1 MASDTKPETK
11 DQLQA
16 ANSRLKGLTRKASEQ
31 IEALQGKMARASE
44 KLNERDGAERALLV
58 SATSGIVAGAAT
70 ALINRGAIDAL
81 AKRWPW
87 LARQQGYA
95 KGVPHVVIGYGIE
108 AVEVATRG
116 KGPISTGREILNR
129 SADAFGLLGIAQ
141 VASTWMDRAAAQR
154 AQLQAAAQNQNRG

>member
-1 MASDTKPETK
+1 MADTKQPETK

-16 ANSRLKGLTRKASEQ
+16 ANSRLKGLTRKAGEQ
-31 IEALQGKMARASE
+31 IENLQGKLAKASE

-58 SATSGIVAGAAT
+58 SATSGIAAGTAT
-70 ALINRGAIDAL
+70 ALINRGAIDL
-81 AKRWPW
+81 IAKKWPW

-95 KGVPHVVIGYGIE
+95 KGLPHLLIGYGIE
-108 AVEVATRG
+108 AVEVATRD

-129 SADAFGLLGIAQ
+129 SADAFGLLGVAQ

-154 AQLQAAAQNQNRG
+154 AQLQAAAAKS